1 VKVCFPAST
10 FRLIARSKYPIPLL
24 VVAIWGI
31 FRGIIVAGDQP
42 TFGDAFESLEIR
54 SVTANNQ
61 PKPLTA
67 NGGVNLGANAEN
79 VSFAFGARTNAKETP
94 IRIRY
99 KLEGYDKD
107 WRDGLG
113 EMVFAIR
120 FYNAAGD
127 QIIQKNFAA
136 TGDSPGWKGTLGASS
151 LTHRRETIEV
161 PAQASRLWV
170 VITSAGPPSA
180 VGIYVV
186 GNFIISRSGS
196 NSPPTVLLESPFARP
211 TNDEV
216 NRALS
221 GWTRD
226 GNHPSM
232 ANIVS
237 IGALPGEKAFAILD
251 DDVRSHAEWHNIM
264 ETAAA
269 VNPGEQIV
277 VEWDE
282 AFSIGVGD
290 AMTVNYTRLNEGSYR
305 FQVAGF
311 DIYGNPT
318 GPYVSIAVL
327 APPPLWRMAWFWGAA
342 CASVLIMITA
352 AWRYVVWRKMQR
364 EMVRLRSERA
374 LENERLRIAQ
384 DLHDDFGARVTEISI
399 ASALA
404 KKKPNLPETASA
416 DFDRISTLSRD
427 LVTALYETVWAV
439 NPENDNLDALGNY
452 LCQMAN
458 HLCEQPQ
465 LPCRFR
471 VMDLP
476 SDIQVSSQTRHNI
489 IMAAKE
495 AIHNVIKHAH
505 ASELILAVSFENG
518 SMIISVEDNGCG
530 FEVMPDPGGNGLTNM
545 NRRLTDLGGTCEIRS
560 QSGSGTKVIMRLKL
574 QNSRKSDRAAAVRP
588 RAKLFR

>member
-1 VKVCFPAST
+1 MKVCFPAST

-151 LTHRRETIEV
+151 LTHRRETIVV
-161 PAQASRLWV
+161 PTRASRLWV
-170 VITSAGPPSA
+170 VITSAGPPSS
-180 VGIYVV
+180 VGIYIV

-290 AMTVNYTRLNEGSYR
+290 AMTVNYPKLTEGSYR

-318 GPYVSIAVL
+318 GPHVSIAVL

-458 HLCEQPQ
+458 HLCEQAQ